1 MSADARVRVFD
12 TTLRDGEQSPGCTMT
27 RDEKLA
33 IARQLARLEVD
44 IIEAGF
50 PAASR
55 GDWEAVQAIA
65 REIGTANGP
74 VVCGLA
80 RANREDIDVCW
91 RAIEDA
97 AKPRIHTFLATSD
110 IHLAYKLRMT
120 RPQVLEAVRTMV
132 AFARERCADV
142 EFSPED
148 AGRTD
153 PLFLHEVLAAA
164 IDAGATTL
172 NIPDTV
178 GYTMPEEYGAM
189 IADILERVPG
199 AASVVLSTHCHDDL
213 GLAVANTLAGVRAG
227 ARQVECTINGIG
239 ERAGN
244 AALEEIVMALHTRG
258 QHFAAATGIQTR
270 QLARTSRL
278 LAAIIGVPVPP
289 NKAVVGA
296 NAFAHEAGIHQDGVL
311 KNPMTYEIMRAET
324 VGLDGNAL
332 VLGKHSGRH
341 ALRARL
347 QAMGHNLSDDEFRH
361 VFTRFKDIADRK
373 KLVDERDLEAIVVGE
388 VRRPQP
394 LFVLRHV
401 QVSCG
406 TELIPTATVRL
417 VGPDGAVSTES
428 AQGTG
433 PVDAVCAA
441 INRIVG
447 DPGELVEFDV
457 TAVTEGISAVGEVTM
472 RVRERRPKEAIHSTE
487 ASDAEAGGLDRPER
501 FPVYSGNGVHVDIVV
516 AAAEAYLSALNRLF
530 HARVEALRESP
541 ARRAT
546 DAAAQGGARVAEE
559 EGALTA

>member
-1 MSADARVRVFD
+1 VEAAVRVLD
-12 TTLRDGEQSPGCTMT
+12 TTLRDGEQSPGCTMS
-27 RDEKLA
+27 RDEKLVF
-33 IARQLARLEVD
+33 ARQLARLGVD

-55 GDWEAVQAIA
+55 GDFEAVQAIA
-65 REIGTANGP
+65 GEIGTADGP
-74 VVCGLA
+74 VICALA
-80 RANREDIDVCW
+80 RANREDIERCW
-91 RAIEDA
+91 RAIETA

-110 IHLAYKLRMT
+110 IHLTYKLRMT
-120 RPQVLEAVRTMV
+120 RPQVLEAVRAMV
-132 AFARERCADV
+132 AFARERCEDV

-148 AGRTD
+148 AGRSD
-153 PLFLHEVLAAA
+153 PAFLHEVLTAA
-164 IDAGATTL
+164 IESGATTL

-178 GYTMPEEYGAM
+178 GYTMPDEYGAM
-189 IADILERVPG
+189 ISAILGRVPG
-199 AASVVLSTHCHDDL
+199 ARDVVLSTHCHDDL
-213 GLAVANTLAGVRAG
+213 GLAVANSLAGVIAG

-244 AALEEIVMALHTRG
+244 AALEEIVMALHTRTR
-258 QHFAAATGIQTR
+258 HFGIATGIRTR

-278 LAAIIGVPVPP
+278 LAAIIGVPVAP
-289 NKAVVGA
+289 NKAIVGA

-311 KNPMTYEIMRAET
+311 KNPLTYEIMRAET

-341 ALRARL
+341 ALRSRL
-347 QAMGHNLSDDEFRH
+347 RSMGHELSDDEFRH

-373 KLVDERDLEAIVVGE
+373 KLVEERDLEALVMGE
-388 VRRPQP
+388 VRRPAP

-417 VGPDGAVSTES
+417 VGPDAEVRTES

-472 RVRERRPKEAIHSTE
+472 RVRERRAAESLHSTE
-487 ASDAEAGGLDRPER
+487 APDVHLADAARSER

-530 HARVEALRESP
+530 HARMEATSEV
-541 ARRAT
+541 
-546 DAAAQGGARVAEE
+546 AQPVAV
-559 EGALTA
+559 